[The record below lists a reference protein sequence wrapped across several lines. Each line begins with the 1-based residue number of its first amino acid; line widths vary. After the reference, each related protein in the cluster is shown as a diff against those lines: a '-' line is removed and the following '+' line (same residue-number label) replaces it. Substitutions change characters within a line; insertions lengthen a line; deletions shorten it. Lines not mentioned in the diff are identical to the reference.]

1 MTNSTISLL
10 TTFGFS
16 NEEAKSIVENI
27 LNDNTIEIACQQ
39 QAARLAGMNVSKDK
53 ITADLETLRS
63 FLETE
68 KSRISFE
75 RELEEEAAA
84 LLASL

>member
-27 LNDNTIEIACQQ
+27 LNDNTIDSALQS
-39 QAARLAGMNVSKDK
+39 QASRLASMNVSKDK
-53 ITADLETLRS
+53 IKADLETLKS

-68 KSRISFE
+68 KSRIIFE
-75 RELEEEAAA
+75 QELEAETAA